1 LLCDLFY
8 LPFEHGSRG
17 QKLLV
22 EFNWLKGNANV
33 ILQDRSA
40 GGRDEAAKAAKP
52 EVSEWHQRCEQ
63 FDELCSAVVKLL
75 IKIANC
81 QNKEICHEL
90 YSYVWDISGA
100 LSLLNCYVKWLA
112 LGNFPQNTSSYTEGS
127 YTCKRIDRYF
137 SMAILTLTWKSFR
150 V

>member
-1 LLCDLFY
+1 LAACGLS
-8 LPFEHGSRG
+8 GWR
-17 QKLLV
+17 KLTHHD
-22 EFNWLKGNANV
+22 A
-33 ILQDRSA
+33 S
-40 GGRDEAAKAAKP
+40 
-52 EVSEWHQRCEQ
+52 VSG
-63 FDELCSAVVKLL
+63 DELCSAVVKLL

-127 YTCKRIDRYF
+127 YTCKRIDRHF
-137 SMAILTLTWKSFR
+137 SMAIFYSNMETFQGLARAGRRHSCQVTRNHGSLEAALLRTYSD
-150 V
+150 